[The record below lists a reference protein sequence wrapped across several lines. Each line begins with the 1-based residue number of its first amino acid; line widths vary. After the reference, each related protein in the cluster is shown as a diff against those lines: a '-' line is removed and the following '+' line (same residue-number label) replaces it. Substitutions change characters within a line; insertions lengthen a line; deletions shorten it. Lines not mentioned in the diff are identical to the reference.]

1 MEILQVE
8 PVQGTRSVME
18 IPIGDIMPNPNQPR
32 RDFDREQL
40 RCLRDSI
47 LRYGMLQPISVR
59 ASSAASGKYE
69 IVAGERRYRA
79 ACEAGFLYVPAI
91 LIETDAQRSAE
102 LAIIEN
108 LQRQDLNI
116 FEQASAIS
124 SLINMYHITQDE
136 AAEKLSVSQSYVANK
151 LRLLRFTDEE
161 RSLIIEHSLTERH
174 ARALLRLR
182 DDGARLSA
190 LRHVI
195 GYALNVSATERYVD
209 SLLAASVP
217 RPKIKFAIKNLRLFY
232 NSVDRAADLI
242 RSSGVPVDIRRDESA
257 QGCVVVTVTIGERS
271 PAPDPV

>member
-8 PVQGTRSVME
+8 PVQGTRPVME

-124 SLINMYHITQDE
+124 SLINIYHITQDE

-257 QGCVVVTVTIGERS
+257 QGCVVMTVTIGERS
-271 PAPDPV
+271 PAPDPA

>member
-40 RCLRDSI
+40 RCLRDNI

-124 SLINMYHITQDE
+124 SLINIYHITQDE

-190 LRHVI
+190 L
-195 GYALNVSATERYVD
+195 SE
-209 SLLAASVP
+209 P
-217 RPKIKFAIKNLRLFY
+217 P
-232 NSVDRAADLI
+232 
-242 RSSGVPVDIRRDESA
+242 SS
-257 QGCVVVTVTIGERS
+257 
-271 PAPDPV
+271 

>member
-18 IPIGDIMPNPNQPR
+18 IPVGDIMPNPNQPR

-124 SLINMYHITQDE
+124 SLISMYHITQDE

-232 NSVDRAADLI
+232 NSVDKAADLI

-271 PAPDPV
+271 SAPDPA

>member
-124 SLINMYHITQDE
+124 SLINIYHITQDE

-257 QGCVVVTVTIGERS
+257 QGCVVMTVTIGERS
-271 PAPDPV
+271 PAPDPA

>member
-124 SLINMYHITQDE
+124 SLINIYHITQDE

-182 DDGARLSA
+182 DNGARLSA

-257 QGCVVVTVTIGERS
+257 QGCVVMTVTIGERS
-271 PAPDPV
+271 PAPDPA